1 MKAAARGRRAAV
13 LRSGHHPRASGR
25 RKVEGVSRKL
35 DPRALEETFRE
46 LGARDPAWSAKAHAR
61 GDAIL
66 ARSVFAR
73 SLWDEIAKEGSDR
86 WRKTLGWPAILTR
99 IEKLLRGEGSEEDL
113 SVVLR
118 QASVNTLMSI
128 VSVLDRGEAADGRFG
143 EIASGARWGLFEV
156 DEDGKPLRPL
166 ESWQGLVRSMDPSER
181 MAEPP
186 TTAPTQSAASPRRP
200 ATGRAPKTSQPTKAT
215 TTKRSSRPASADPA
229 KPKKR

>member
-1 MKAAARGRRAAV
+1 MSK
-13 LRSGHHPRASGR
+13 
-25 RKVEGVSRKL
+25 KQ
-35 DPRALEETFRE
+35 DIQALEETFRE

-73 SLWDEIAKEGSDR
+73 SLWDEIANDGSDR

-99 IEKLLRGEGSEEDL
+99 IEKLLRGEGSEEDM

-128 VSVLDRGEAADGRFG
+128 VSVLDRGEAEEGRFG

-166 ESWQGLVRSMDPSER
+166 GSWQGLVRNMDPSER

-186 TTAPTQSAASPRRP
+186 TMTPTQSAAAPKRP
-200 ATGRAPKTSQPTKAT
+200 SAARPPKTSQPKKAT
-215 TTKRSSRPASADPA
+215 TTKRASRPVSADRA